1 MAESQAYSYAELR
14 VFQIC
19 NGTFHFVSPGIISHL
34 YISQKATNLPS
45 KILHYHCFQ
54 FLLGRLIHRKKM
66 KNKGYARFFFF
77 FGGGGR
83 QMFKWR
89 MEHDPLL

>member
-45 KILHYHCFQ
+45 KILHQHCFQ
-54 FLLGRLIHRKKM
+54 FLLGRLIHRKK
-66 KNKGYARFFFF
+66 KNEKQRLCKVFLFLGA
-77 FGGGGR
+77 GGGR
-83 QMFKWR
+83 GDVQVANGT
-89 MEHDPLL
+89 